1 VTVASQRYPPRSPT
15 DIPTLSGRQACR
27 VHPEHCYKLQA
38 EAHSGLLISV
48 IRSHDYYSKAC
59 TRHRRRR
66 SVRKPAA
73 ACGTRACSLHGTRN
87 MQLAGSPAVANKPA
101 EAALCLESGASIWT
115 RVYHPNMPDLA
126 RTFCAQSRPILILD
140 QCQLEVGWAWLAR
153 AMRLAPPMSLDHS
166 RSNARGR
173 SDLHSPDDAW
183 TSQTHDSPGI
193 LQDRRGMNA
202 VTSPFR
208 QNGGSRLAANDRS
221 GFREQI
227 DGSAGRVRCYT
238 SKLEIRATTRAFHG
252 PGDRQAP
259 IFRQE
264 SEGGISE
271 ANSGAAGR
279 RDRMELMSG
288 NGTVGSSS
296 WHAGSATGWLTPRSW
311 EQRML
316 QNM

>member
-1 VTVASQRYPPRSPT
+1 
-15 DIPTLSGRQACR
+15 L
-27 VHPEHCYKLQA
+27 
-38 EAHSGLLISV
+38 
-48 IRSHDYYSKAC
+48 KAC

-66 SVRKPAA
+66 SGRKPAA

-101 EAALCLESGASIWT
+101 EAALCVESRASIWT

-140 QCQLEVGWAWLAR
+140 HLARTFCAQSRPILILDQRQLEVGWAWLAR
-153 AMRLAPPMSLDHS
+153 DMRLAPTMSRDFS

-173 SDLHSPDDAW
+173 SNLHSPDDAW
-183 TSQTHDSPGI
+183 RSQTHDSPGI